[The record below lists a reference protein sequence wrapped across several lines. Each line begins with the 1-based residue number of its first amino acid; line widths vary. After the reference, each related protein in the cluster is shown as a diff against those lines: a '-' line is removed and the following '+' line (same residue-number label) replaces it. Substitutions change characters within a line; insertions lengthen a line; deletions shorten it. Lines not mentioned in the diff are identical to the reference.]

1 MLVQHYALNADTHQP
16 LSKRVKGLVFV
27 AGFGSDN
34 FVLGIRSVLSVLRHN
49 FLGTLWSLIRLNAK
63 YVTGINMQASRQLM
77 FLPGTTKTNMA
88 GEGAEAVESCL
99 SRCSPLESG
108 IVLLDWLRTV
118 LVSAHATTPSALQL
132 PALSVIPARDELL
145 LPWTQRAQAAFWRSE
160 VLLVPDQGHFVGD
173 PGWEHTYGEPLGRWL
188 ERKFS

>member
-108 IVLLDWLRTV
+108 KKPPGCDRVLP
-118 LVSAHATTPSALQL
+118 LVVAS
-132 PALSVIPARDELL
+132 PALTLQHLDPIIFTTSNRRCRMT
-145 LPWTQRAQAAFWRSE
+145 LPTIAYLYQTRKSQRPPR
-160 VLLVPDQGHFVGD
+160 
-173 PGWEHTYGEPLGRWL
+173 PLPRL
-188 ERKFS
+188 P